1 MSDGTGS
8 TRLFYLDNLR
18 ALAMLAGVF
27 FHAALAYSPM
37 AQPFWPSADVLNHS
51 LFDVFA
57 WASHLFRMPVFF
69 LLAGFFA
76 AMLLDKYGDGAF
88 WQNRLRRIG
97 LPLLLF
103 LPLLTLAVGAVI
115 QFGLA
120 HVQQQ
125 PPFLTFIQSVI
136 SMPGPPAMPL
146 STMHL
151 WFLYH
156 LLFLYLL
163 TWCGRIL
170 LNRQLARWLSERRP
184 YQLVLLLIL
193 SCLPALY
200 SVSVPF
206 PAPEWI
212 FPALWALW
220 FYGVFFSLGYACF
233 VLPPLLA
240 RFDPQRHYYS
250 LLGAVSYAFYYALL
264 PETLV
269 AQSQPQGL
277 LKLAATLF
285 ESSSAVLWTLCAVLY
300 ARRWLDWDSA
310 WLAYLSKVSFWVYI
324 VHLPLLFFIQFLL
337 IDLSLAVWVKFLLSS
352 GATLAIS
359 LLAFHILVAPT
370 WLASVLAG
378 PRRRQIKLADKP
390 PKNYP

>member
-1 MSDGTGS
+1 MLQGS
-8 TRLFYLDNLR
+8 GSARLCYLDNLR

-37 AQPFWPSADVLNHS
+37 AQPFWPSADVLNHP

-76 AMLLDKYGDGAF
+76 AMLLHKYGERVF
-88 WQNRLRRIG
+88 WRNRLRRIG

-103 LPLLTLAVGAVI
+103 LPLLTLAMAAVI
-115 QFGLA
+115 QFGLT
-120 HVQQQ
+120 HVQHK
-125 PPFLTFIQSVI
+125 PPFLAFIQS
-136 SMPGPPAMPL
+136 MLNQAEPAAMPL

-170 LNRQLARWLSERRP
+170 LNRQMLRWFSELKPNAVVALSILAC
-184 YQLVLLLIL
+184 V
-193 SCLPALY
+193 PALY

-220 FYGVFFSLGYACF
+220 FYGVFFALGYACF
-233 VLPPLLA
+233 SMPALLA
-240 RFDPQRHYYS
+240 GFSPFRHYYL
-250 LLGAVSYAFYYALL
+250 LLGAVSYALYYALL
-264 PETLV
+264 PATLTP
-269 AQSQPQGL
+269 QSQPEGW
-277 LKLAATLF
+277 LKLAMTVL
-285 ESSSAVLWTLCAVLY
+285 ESGSAVLWTLSAVLY
-300 ARRWLDWDSA
+300 ARRWLDWDSRA
-310 WLAYLSKVSFWVYI
+310 LAYLSKVSFWLYI
-324 VHLPLLFFIQFLL
+324 VHLPLLFLLQFLL
-337 IDLSLAVWVKFLLSS
+337 IDLPLALWAKFVISS
-352 GATLAIS
+352 GATLVLS
-359 LLAFHILVAPT
+359 LLGFHLLVAPT
-370 WLASVLAG
+370 WLASILAG
-378 PRRRQIKLADKP
+378 NRTRQM
-390 PKNYP
+390 

>member
-1 MSDGTGS
+1 MGS
-8 TRLFYLDNLR
+8 ARLFYLDNLR

-37 AQPFWPSADVLNHS
+37 AQPFWPSADVLNHP

-76 AMLLDKYGDGAF
+76 AMLLHKYGDSMF
-88 WQNRLRRIG
+88 WKNRLRRIG

-103 LPLLTLAVGAVI
+103 LPLLTLTVGAVI
-115 QFGLA
+115 QFGMA
-120 HVQQQ
+120 HVKHQ
-125 PPFLTFIQSVI
+125 PPFLAFIQS
-136 SMPGPPAMPL
+136 MLNQAEPPAMPL

-163 TWCGRIL
+163 TWSGRIL
-170 LNRQLARWLSERRP
+170 LNRQMLSWITELKP
-184 YQLVLLLIL
+184 NTLVLLLIL
-193 SCLPALY
+193 ACVPALY
-200 SVSVPF
+200 SVTVPF

-233 VLPPLLA
+233 SMPALLA
-240 RFDPQRHYYS
+240 GFDPLRHYYL
-250 LLGAVSYAFYYALL
+250 LLGAVSYAVYYALL
-264 PETLV
+264 PATLMP
-269 AQSQPQGL
+269 QSQPQSW
-277 LKLAATLF
+277 LKLAITSL
-285 ESSSAVLWTLCAVLY
+285 ESCSAVLWTLCALLY
-300 ARRWLDWDSA
+300 ARRYLNWNSRA
-310 WLAYLSKVSFWVYI
+310 LAYLSNVSFWLYI
-324 VHLPLLFFIQFLL
+324 VHLPLLFFVQFIL
-337 IDLSLAVWVKFLLSS
+337 IDLPLALWTKFIVSS
-352 GATLAIS
+352 GVTLAIS
-359 LLAFHILVAPT
+359 LLGFHILVAPT

-378 PRRRQIKLADKP
+378 SQRR
-390 PKNYP
+390 

>member
-1 MSDGTGS
+1 MSHGS
-8 TRLFYLDNLR
+8 GSARLFYMDNLR

-37 AQPFWPSADVLNHS
+37 TQPFWPSADVLNHP

-76 AMLLDKYGDGAF
+76 AMLLHKYGDRVF

-103 LPLLTLAVGAVI
+103 LPLLTLAMGAVI
-115 QFGLA
+115 QFGLT

-125 PPFLTFIQSVI
+125 SPFLAFIQS
-136 SMPGPPAMPL
+136 MPGQAEPVSMPL

-170 LNRQLARWLSERRP
+170 LDRQMLHWFTELKPNAV
-184 YQLVLLLIL
+184 VLLSIL
-193 SCLPALY
+193 ACVPALY

-220 FYGVFFSLGYACF
+220 FYGVFFCLGYACF
-233 VLPPLLA
+233 SMPALLA
-240 RFDPQRHYYS
+240 RFSRFRHYY
-250 LLGAVSYAFYYALL
+250 LLVGAISYALYYTLL
-264 PETLV
+264 PTTLIP
-269 AQSQPQGL
+269 QSQPQGW
-277 LKLAATLF
+277 LKLAITVL
-285 ESSSAVLWTLCAVLY
+285 ESCSAVLWTLCALVY
-300 ARRWLDWDSA
+300 ARSWLDWDSRA
-310 WLAYLSKVSFWVYI
+310 LAYLSKVSFWLYI
-324 VHLPLLFFIQFLL
+324 VHLPLLFLVQFLL
-337 IDLSLAVWVKFLLSS
+337 IDLPLALWAKFILST
-352 GATLAIS
+352 GATLALS
-359 LLAFHILVAPT
+359 LLGFHILVAPT
-370 WLASVLAG
+370 WLASILAG
-378 PRRRQIKLADKP
+378 SRTRQL
-390 PKNYP
+390 